1 MGKRRGAEIREIDPL
16 GSRQKNTQRSK
27 QTAKSELGTPAGG
40 LAPEKRSHFVAI
52 AASRHRAPA
61 AAVRARVVVEKEA
74 ARGIRAAANRSRRTF
89 NQEFGSRTGDGG
101 KQPLE
106 AALPSNEFERP
117 GTFAE
122 DKFIVSFRDAQDFV
136 HGLGP
141 GSWEGLAVHNASEDS
156 PERLAKA
163 KGTKEYG
170 VDGAWFRREEREE
183 ARGAVLRDEVGVY
196 EESDKVP
203 PGEIASRGEVGEI
216 ERQTAGD
223 ER

>member
-1 MGKRRGAEIREIDPL
+1 M
-16 GSRQKNTQRSK
+16 
-27 QTAKSELGTPAGG
+27 
-40 LAPEKRSHFVAI
+40 AI

-136 HGLGP
+136 HGLSP
-141 GSWEGLAVHNASEDS
+141 GSWEGLPVHNTSEDS

-170 VDGAWFRREEREE
+170 VDGAGFRREEGEE

-196 EESDKVP
+196 EESDKVL
-203 PGEIASRGEVGEI
+203 PGEVASRGDVSEI
-216 ERQTAGD
+216 EGQTAGD